1 MSRDVKRAL
10 LTVVPFALYALYSA
24 GRGELRIDH
33 VLLVALALALATI
46 GPRARDLLAGLY
58 PFALVGLLY
67 DGMRPFQKA
76 GLTPERVLGCDLR
89 AWEGALFGWR
99 TEGGELRTVH
109 DWFLVH
115 HAPVIDL
122 LAAVPYAT
130 FILVAIAACI
140 FLYVKDRAA
149 MRRLAWGF
157 FALNVV
163 GFATYHVLPAAPPW
177 YLHSHGCTIDLAARA
192 SEGPALARVD
202 GILGIHY
209 FQGMYARASSVF
221 GALPSLHC
229 AYPALVAIEGF
240 RVFGTRLR
248 VASVAY
254 WMWMVFASMYLD
266 HHWLLDGLLGSAY
279 AVVVAFGMRAGARVL
294 ARRRAPTPFTL
305 DAAEPALARVRA
317 DGGE

>member
-10 LTVVPFALYALYSA
+10 LTVVPFALYALYSG

-33 VLLVALALALATI
+33 VLLVLLALALATI
-46 GPRARDLLAGLY
+46 GPRSRDLLAGLY

-67 DGMRPFQKA
+67 DGMRPFQQV
-76 GLTPERVLGCDLR
+76 GLTPSRVLGCDLR

-99 TEGGELRTVH
+99 NAGGELETVH

-115 HAPVIDL
+115 HAPAVDL

-130 FILVAIAACI
+130 FILVAIVACI
-140 FLYVKDRAA
+140 FLYVKDRSA

-157 FALNVV
+157 LALNVA
-163 GFATYHVLPAAPPW
+163 GFVTYHLLPAAPPW
-177 YLHSHGCTIDLAARA
+177 YIHAHGCTIDLAARA

-209 FQGMYARASSVF
+209 FHGMYARASSVF

-229 AYPALVAIEGF
+229 AYPALVAIEGH
-240 RVFGTRLR
+240 RAFGPRLR

-266 HHWLLDGLLGSAY
+266 HHWLLDGLLGTSY
-279 AVVVAFGMRAGARVL
+279 AVLVALGMRAGARIL
-294 ARRRAPTPFTL
+294 ARRRASPPFRL
-305 DAAEPALARVRA
+305 AAAEPALARARA
-317 DGGE
+317 EGGE